1 MPKIHRKVPYTL
13 AAYSGG
19 IIKNTD
25 KIQQKLMPSPLEPRA
40 ESPIGDMC
48 VTNATMPTNPPPPM
62 ERITQAQRYKMAT
75 ERYGYEMIEQYLK
88 GKQHWFKK

>member
-1 MPKIHRKVPYTL
+1 MPKINRKVPYTL

-25 KIQQKLMPSPLEPRA
+25 KIQQKLMPSPLEPRE
-40 ESPIGDMC
+40 ESPIDPSMC

-62 ERITQAQRYKMAT
+62 ERITQAQRYKMQWQLNA
-75 ERYGYEMIEQYLK
+75 MVMN
-88 GKQHWFKK
+88 